1 LAADESETELI
12 RRLRK
17 GDPAAFHGLVDGY
30 ARRLHGLAY
39 SLLGNAQDAEDVVQ
53 ETLSGAYRSI
63 GSFQQRAKL
72 WTWLVSILVR
82 QVARSKRSLSSR
94 SQSLKIDASPEELE
108 RNGSLQVGHPGGVT
122 GTDAKIDVTAA
133 LAKLAS
139 DQREIIVLRE
149 LQQMS
154 YDEISQVT
162 ELSIVNVKSKIHRA
176 RQAFKKRFAPYLDL
190 LEGGVGQ

>member
-1 LAADESETELI
+1 MAADESETELI
-12 RRLRK
+12 RRLRR
-17 GDPAAFHGLVDGY
+17 GDPSAFHGLVDGY

-72 WTWLVSILVR
+72 WTWLVKILVR
-82 QVARSKRSLSSR
+82 QVARSRRSLSAR
-94 SQSLKIDASPEELE
+94 SQSLKLDAPPEELE
-108 RNGSLQVGHPGGVT
+108 RNGSLQAGHTGGVT
-122 GTDAKIDVTAA
+122 GTDAKLDVTAA

-139 DQREIIVLRE
+139 DQRQIIVLRE

-154 YDEISQVT
+154 YDEISEALQIPLGTV
-162 ELSIVNVKSKIHRA
+162 ESRLYRA
-176 RQAFKKRFAPYLDL
+176 RVELRQL
-190 LEGGVGQ
+190 LAEYQ